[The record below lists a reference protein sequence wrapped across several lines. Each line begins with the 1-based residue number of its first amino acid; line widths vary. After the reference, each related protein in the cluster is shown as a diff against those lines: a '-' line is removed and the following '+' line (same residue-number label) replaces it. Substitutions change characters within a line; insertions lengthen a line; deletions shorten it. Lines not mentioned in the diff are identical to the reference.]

1 MNPTVARR
9 TVSRTLYKFFIFH
22 ALFNAA
28 IAVSFEGAY
37 NTYYPIIL
45 QGGHPAFGASGGTA
59 YLGFGLS
66 AFMTGIVMSL
76 DNIIGMIFSP
86 IFGAMGDQSVRRRNY
101 SIIAS
106 YIGAAL
112 FSTFPIIAKT
122 VTPQTSGQTE
132 LLMLPLVAIVV
143 AAIAAAFASKFSGA
157 YRNGYIFS
165 QVPNQNQGLLQSFC
179 IIAGAIG
186 FIIATFFASYLYTLD
201 TAYPFYLGSAM
212 LVLAT
217 LIFQIFAP
225 EETAQNAILNE
236 KFARTG
242 KRFTNPLTTIKEVF
256 IMLPKE
262 ARLSM
267 LMIVLV
273 QNLGKFG
280 IIALQTYFSSWVLKK
295 LGLGPN
301 IAASATIVF
310 FVFYLV
316 ASFPMGY
323 LADRVDQ
330 TRLYLIAIV
339 LTVLGALGMVF
350 FGTNFITLCIFSGV
364 FGIAL
369 SIFDIVTIPYTMSF
383 VPEGSNASGTIIAL
397 IVMVLAALSVVIVP
411 LCGFLIDISKDYDT
425 LYYATVVAALIAL
438 VPLRKLHSLN
448 RRRQSGPALPPA

>member
-1 MNPTVARR
+1 
-9 TVSRTLYKFFIFH
+9 
-22 ALFNAA
+22 LFNAA
-28 IAVSFEGAY
+28 ISVSFEGAY

-45 QGGHPAFGASGGTA
+45 QGGHPAFGAQGGTA

-76 DNIIGMIFSP
+76 DNIIGMIFAP
-86 IFGAMGDQSVRRRNY
+86 IFGAMGDQSLRRRNY

-106 YIGAAL
+106 YISAAL
-112 FSTFPIIAKT
+112 FSTFPMIAKAI
-122 VTPQTSGQTE
+122 TPQTSGQTE
-132 LLMLPLVAIVV
+132 LLMLPLVLIVT
-143 AAIAAAFASKFSGA
+143 AAIAAAFSSKFSGA

-165 QVPNQNQGLLQSFC
+165 LVPNQNQGILQSFC
-179 IIAGAIG
+179 VIAGAVG
-186 FIIATFFASYLYTLD
+186 FIVATFFASYLYTLD
-201 TAYPFYLGSAM
+201 SAYPFYLGSAI

-217 LIFQIFAP
+217 FIFQIFAP
-225 EETAQNAILNE
+225 DETAKNAMLNE
-236 KFARTG
+236 KFAKTG
-242 KRFTNPLTTIKEVF
+242 KKFTNPLTTIKEVF
-256 IMLPKE
+256 NMLPKE

-280 IIALQTYFSSWVLKK
+280 IIALQTYFSSWMLNK

-301 IAASATIVF
+301 VAASATIVF

-323 LADRVDQ
+323 LVDRVDQ
-330 TRLYLIAIV
+330 TKLYLIAIT
-339 LTVLGALGMVF
+339 LTFLAAIGMAF
-350 FGTNFITLCIFSGV
+350 LATNFITICIFSGV

-383 VPEGSNASGTIIAL
+383 VPQGSNSSGTIIAM

-411 LCGFLIDISKDYDT
+411 LCGFLIDITHDYNT
-425 LYYATVVAALIAL
+425 LYYATVVATLLAL
-438 VPLRKLHSLN
+438 VPLQKLHSLN
-448 RRRQSGPALPPA
+448 RLQESGTSLPHA